1 MNKEMH
7 YLKIDLSMQDA
18 FGKAQWLPSVR
29 DATPFK
35 TNVEAQGVKNMMPGA
50 SGVIGLNES
59 FYVTKASDTLAAG
72 SRREPGAA
80 GDRKQ

>member
-18 FGKAQWLPSVR
+18 FGKALWLPSVR
-29 DATPFK
+29 DATPFN
-35 TNVEAQGVKNMMPGA
+35 TNIEAQGVRNMMPGA

-59 FYVTKASDTLAAG
+59 FYVTKVTDIPAAG

-80 GDRKQ
+80 GDREP

>member
-18 FGKAQWLPSVR
+18 FGKALWLPSVR
-29 DATPFK
+29 DATPFN
-35 TNVEAQGVKNMMPGA
+35 TNIEAQGVRNMMPGA

-59 FYVTKASDTLAAG
+59 FYVTKVGDMPAG
-72 SRREPGAA
+72 GSSRETGTPGN
-80 GDRKQ
+80 RKP